1 MGPAL
6 VRLEGID
13 KSFGGQRV
21 VDRLDLEI
29 GQGEFLSLLGPS
41 GCGKTTLLRMI
52 AGFETPDRGRVL
64 IDGADMTGV
73 PPYRRPVNMMFQS
86 YALFPHMTVRDNVA
100 FGLKQ
105 DGVERREIERR
116 VAAILDLVRM
126 GDHAAR
132 KPAQLSG
139 GQRQRVALAR
149 ALVNR
154 PKVLLLDEPLAA
166 LDRRLREHT
175 RLELVNLQRELGIT
189 FVIVT
194 HDQEEAMSLSSRVAV
209 MNGGRIEQLGPPAM
223 IYERPASRWVA
234 QFVGDVNLF
243 AGRVAHCN
251 GSGLTL
257 DTPDAALLAE
267 AGPTALSAGADAWL
281 AVRPEKIE
289 LFPGPD
295 RPDGFANVI
304 AGALVD
310 VGYLGNLSVY
320 RVAIASGA
328 TIVAT
333 LANRRPYPAAGL
345 DRGAPVWLAFAR
357 DSGVVLTA

>member
-1 MGPAL
+1 MSAPL

-13 KSFGGQRV
+13 KGFGGQRV

-52 AGFETPDRGRVL
+52 AGFETPDRGRVV
-64 IDGADMTGV
+64 IDGIDMTGV

-105 DGVERREIERR
+105 DGVDRREIERR
-116 VAAILDLVRM
+116 VREILDLVKM
-126 GDHAAR
+126 GDHADR

-149 ALVNR
+149 ALVKR
-154 PKVLLLDEPLAA
+154 PKLLLLDEPLAA

-209 MNGGRIEQLGPPAM
+209 MNGGRIEQLGPPAL

-243 AGRVAHCN
+243 AGRIAQCN

-267 AGPTALSAGADAWL
+267 AGAAPPATGSDAWL

-289 LFPGPD
+289 LFPGTE

-320 RVAIASGA
+320 RVAVGSGA
-328 TIVAT
+328 TVVAT
-333 LANRRPYPAAGL
+333 LANRRPYPATGL
-345 DRGAPVWLAFAR
+345 DRGAPVWLAFSR